1 MAKLKEQI
9 RDINVNGRISRL
21 RDEMLCTPELCT
33 ERGYLITDSYRETE
47 CDPPII
53 RRAKALA
60 KVLTQMPVLIENGQ
74 LIAGVATSKQRGGP
88 IIPELH
94 WDWYLDEME
103 TISTREWDRFA
114 PLTEDEKKR
123 LREFLP
129 YWKGRS
135 LYEKWRSLVPKEFF
149 KYLFK
154 TFLPASSP
162 VSNMHQAH
170 TCPSYERVLLKGL
183 MGIRKEIE
191 EHRAK
196 LDPVKIAD
204 LEKVQ
209 FYEAAVITIDS
220 AMAFGK
226 RYAALAKSMANNE
239 ADTNKKRELEKI
251 AHTCEWVSEN
261 PARSF
266 YEALQATWLTYIV
279 VMNENWGPGQS
290 FGRMD
295 QYLYSFYK
303 KDVENNVITRE
314 EACDLLKMF
323 FIKLNGLTTP
333 FCDEYV
339 RGQPGFAMLSCITIG
354 GVDEKGNDAV
364 NDLSYLFL
372 EAEEEI
378 GLTSEEIV
386 VRINRNNPD
395 AFLIKACEVAKKLR
409 GKLKFVGDEAIIE
422 QFLFDGK
429 PVQYA
434 RDYVITGCFIP
445 AVPGRSHDYGGD
457 FLNLALILELALNNG
472 VSRVTGEQLGLETGD
487 PRKFKTYDE
496 VWEAFKKQIAFQIR
510 QLIPIRIVYAKLFA
524 EFCQYP
530 FMSSLYEQCVEKGI
544 DWSNGG
550 TAPYNTYAIW
560 VSGSADA
567 GDSLAGIKKV
577 VFDNKKLTMDR
588 LITALDNNFERE
600 KDIQSLLRK
609 APKFGND
616 DDYVDTLVNDVLSF
630 TSDEAAKYC
639 SVEGAKSNIAAG
651 TTTTFL
657 PLGYMVGALPNG
669 RKATEPIADGG
680 LSPAQGSNI
689 SGPTATMKSV
699 AKLDHL
705 KITGGSVLNM
715 RFSQEALKDES
726 KMKKFAALLRTY
738 FEGGGHLV
746 QFNFT
751 DSATFRR
758 AQKNPDKYRDLL
770 VRVATYSA
778 YFVDLPKELQDDIIA
793 RTEFQEI

>member
-1 MAKLKEQI
+1 MENLKKQVIDKKQKE
-9 RDINVNGRISRL
+9 RISEL
-21 RDEMLCTPELCT
+21 RDEMLCTPELCI
-33 ERGYLITDSYRETE
+33 ERGYLITESYKETE
-47 CDPPII
+47 SDPPII

-60 KVLTQMPVLIENGQ
+60 KVLTEMPILIEEGQ
-74 LIAGVATSKQRGGP
+74 LIAGVATSKRRGGP

-94 WDWYLDEME
+94 WNWYLDEME
-103 TISTREWDRFA
+103 SISTREWDRFS
-114 PLTEDEKKR
+114 PLAEEEKKKM
-123 LREFLP
+123 REFLP

-135 LYEKWRSLVPKEFF
+135 LYDRWCSMVPDNCF

-162 VSNMHQAH
+162 VSNMHQGH
-170 TCPSYERVLLKGL
+170 TCPAYERVLIKGLKG
-183 MGIRKEIE
+183 IKEEIE
-191 EHRAK
+191 EYLTK
-196 LDPVKIAD
+196 LELVKISN
-204 LEKVQ
+204 LEKMQ
-209 FYEAAVITIDS
+209 FYRAAIITIDS
-220 AMAFGK
+220 AIAFGK
-226 RYAALAKSMANNE
+226 KYAALARSMAENE
-239 ADTNKKRELEKI
+239 ADTKRKKELETM
-251 AHTCEWVSEN
+251 ARTCEWVPEN

-266 YEALQATWLTYIV
+266 YEALQSVWLSYV
-279 VMNENWGPGQS
+279 VIINENWGPGQS

-295 QYLYSFYK
+295 QYLYPFYK
-303 KDVENNVITRE
+303 KDIEGGVITRE
-314 EACDLLKMF
+314 EARDLLELF

-354 GVDEKGNDAV
+354 GVDKDGKNAV
-364 NDLSYLFL
+364 NDLSHLFL

-378 GLTSEEIV
+378 GLTCEEIV
-386 VRINRNNPD
+386 VRVHKNNPD

-409 GKLKFVGDEAIIE
+409 GKLKFVSDEAIIE
-422 QFLFDGK
+422 QFLSDGK
-429 PVQYA
+429 PVEYA

-445 AVPGRSHDYGGD
+445 AIPGRSHDYGGD

-472 VSRVTGEQLGLETGD
+472 ISRVTGEQLGPQTGD
-487 PRKFKTYDE
+487 PRKFKSYDE

-524 EFCQYP
+524 EYCQYP
-530 FMSSLYEQCVEKGI
+530 FMSSFYKQCLEKGL

-577 VFDNKKLTMDR
+577 VFDDKKITMDR
-588 LITALDNNFERE
+588 LITALDNNFEGE
-600 KDIQSLLRK
+600 KKIQSLLKK

-616 DDYVDTLVNDVLSF
+616 DDYVDALVNDVLTF
-630 TSDEAAKYC
+630 TADEAAKYT

-657 PLGYMVGALPNG
+657 PLGYMIGALPNG

-680 LSPAQGSNI
+680 ISPAQGCNV
-689 SGPTATMKSV
+689 SGPTATIRSA
-699 AKLDHL
+699 AKLDNL
-705 KITGGSVLNM
+705 KMTGGSVLNM
-715 RFSQEALKDES
+715 RFNQDALKDES
-726 KMKKFAALLRTY
+726 KIKKFATLLRTY
-738 FEGGGHLV
+738 FEGGGHLL
-746 QFNFT
+746 QFNIT
-751 DSATFRR
+751 DSATFRE
-758 AQKNPDKYRDLL
+758 AQKQPDQYRDLL

>member
-1 MAKLKEQI
+1 MTE
-9 RDINVNGRISRL
+9 RRSDGRISRL
-21 RDEMLCTPELCT
+21 RDEMLCTPELCI
-33 ERGYLITDSYRETE
+33 ERGYLITESYRETE
-47 CDPPII
+47 SDPPII

-60 KVLTQMPVLIENGQ
+60 KVMTGMPALIEDEQ
-74 LIAGVATSKQRGGP
+74 LIAGVATSKRRGGP

-103 TISTREWDRFA
+103 TISTREWDRFS
-114 PLTEDEKKR
+114 PLTEDEKR
-123 LREFLP
+123 RMREFLP

-135 LYEKWRSLVPKEFF
+135 LYEKWRSMVPEECF
-149 KYLFK
+149 KYLYK

-183 MGIRKEIE
+183 KGIREEVE
-191 EHRAK
+191 EHLGK
-196 LDPVKIAD
+196 LDLTKKENVDK
-204 LEKVQ
+204 LH
-209 FYEAAVITIDS
+209 FYKAVSITIEGAIS
-220 AMAFGK
+220 FAK
-226 RYAALAKSMANNE
+226 RYAALARSMAGNE
-239 ADTNKKRELEKI
+239 ADTRRRKELEKI
-251 AHTCEWVSEN
+251 ARTCEWVPEN

-266 YEALQATWLTYIV
+266 YEALQSTWLSYLVI
-279 VMNENWGPGQS
+279 MNENWGPGQS

-295 QYLYSFYK
+295 QYLYPYYK
-303 KDVENNVITRE
+303 KDTENGVISRE
-314 EACDLLKMF
+314 EALELLKMF
-323 FIKLNGLTTP
+323 FVKLNGLTTP

-339 RGQPGFAMLSCITIG
+339 KGQPGFAMLSCITIG
-354 GVDEKGNDAV
+354 GVDEKGNDAL

-372 EAEEEI
+372 EAEDEI
-378 GLTSEEIV
+378 GLSSEEIV
-386 VRINRNNPD
+386 VRVNRKNPD
-395 AFLIKACEVAKKLR
+395 AFLIRACEVAKKLR
-409 GKLKFVGDEAIIE
+409 GKLKFVGDEAIID

-429 PVQYA
+429 PVEYA

-445 AVPGRSHDYGGD
+445 AIPGRSHDYGGD

-472 VSRVTGEQLGLETGD
+472 ISRVTGERLGPETGD
-487 PRKFKTYDE
+487 PRRFNSYEE
-496 VWEAFKKQIAFQIR
+496 VWEAFKKQIAFQIH

-530 FMSSLYEQCVEKGI
+530 FMSSFYERCIEKGI

-550 TAPYNTYAIW
+550 TAPHNTYAIW

-567 GDSLAGIKKV
+567 GDSLAGIKQV
-577 VFDNKKLTMDR
+577 VFDDRKLTMDR
-588 LITALDNNFERE
+588 LITALDNNFEGE
-600 KDIQSLLRK
+600 KEIQSLLKK

-639 SVEGAKSNIAAG
+639 SVDGAKSNIAAG

-680 LSPAQGSNI
+680 LSPAQGCNV
-689 SGPTATMKSV
+689 SGPTATMRS
-699 AKLDHL
+699 ASKLDHL

-715 RFSQEALKDES
+715 RFNQEALKDES
-726 KMKKFAALLRTY
+726 KMRKFAALLRTY

-746 QFNFT
+746 QFNIT
-751 DSATFRR
+751 GSATFRE

-778 YFVDLPKELQDDIIA
+778 YFVDLPKDLQDDIIA